1 LKLPSDY
8 YQQLTRTGEF
18 KSDEFQLQAMPHL
31 DRFYNEYLKPAPK
44 SSFFFSPQK
53 PLVKGLY
60 LWGGVG
66 RGKTWIMDLLYDC
79 LESDRKRRQ
88 HFHAFMQDVHGWLK
102 AYSGKKDPLP
112 FIASKLAKQ
121 FDVLFLDEFHVVDIA
136 DAVILAQLL
145 QGLFTHRIALVTTSN
160 RLPENLYNEGVQ
172 RASFLPAIKLL
183 ETETQVIHVGGGH
196 DYRRQILEQRP
207 VYFLISGLSADEQF
221 MQEFN
226 ELTRNQDIQTGGSLD
241 IANRALYYKR
251 KGLDVIWFSF
261 EQLCN
266 GPRHASDYL
275 EIASTYQTVFLD
287 DVPALD
293 ASHDDCVRRFI
304 SMIDI
309 FYDHHIKLLISAQVV
324 PEKLYSGERLAFE
337 FKRTVSRLLEM
348 QSSEYLSLAHEP

>member
-1 LKLPSDY
+1 MRLPSDY
-8 YQQLTRTGEF
+8 YLQLTQ
-18 KSDEFQLQAMPHL
+18 SDEFQSDDFQLQALPHL
-31 DRFYNEYLKPAPK
+31 DRFFNDYFKPAQK
-44 SSFFFSPQK
+44 RSFFFSSRK
-53 PLVKGLY
+53 SLIKGLY

-79 LESDRKRRQ
+79 LETDRKRRQ
-88 HFHAFMQDVHGWLK
+88 HFHDFMQDVHGWLREH
-102 AYSGKKDPLP
+102 SGKKDPLP
-112 FIASKLAKQ
+112 YIASKLAKQ

-145 QGLFTHRIALVTTSN
+145 QGLFANGIALVTTSN

-183 ETETQVIHVGGGH
+183 ETKTEVIHVGGGH
-196 DYRRQILEQRP
+196 DYRRQILEQLP
-207 VYFLISGLSADEQF
+207 VYFLITGLSADKQF
-221 MQEFN
+221 MKEFN
-226 ELTRNQDIQTGGSLD
+226 ELTRNQDIQTGASLD

-293 ASHDDCVRRFI
+293 GSKDDCVRRFI

-309 FYDHHIKLLISAQVV
+309 FYDHHIKLLISAEVV
-324 PEKLYSGERLAFE
+324 AEKLYSGERLAFE

-348 QSSEYLSLAHEP
+348 QSSEYLSLAHKP

>member
-1 LKLPSDY
+1 LGLPSDLY
-8 YQQLTRTGEF
+8 RQLTEANEF
-18 KSDEFQLQAMPHL
+18 QNDEFQLEALPHL
-31 DRFYNEYLKPAPK
+31 DRFHNEYFKPVPK
-44 SSFFFSPQK
+44 RSFFFSAKK

-79 LESDRKRRQ
+79 LQTDKKRRQ
-88 HFHAFMQDVHGWLK
+88 HFHAFMQDIHGWL
-102 AYSGKKDPLP
+102 AHYAGKKDPLP
-112 FIASKLAKQ
+112 LIASKLARQ

-145 QGLFTHRIALVTTSN
+145 QGLFTQGIALITTSN

-183 ETETQVIHVGGGH
+183 ETKTEVIHVGGGH
-196 DYRRQILEQRP
+196 DYRRQILEQLP
-207 VYFLISGLSADEQF
+207 VYFLIAGLSADEQF

-226 ELTRNQDIQTGGSLD
+226 ELTRNQEIQTGGSLD

-293 ASHDDCVRRFI
+293 GSKDDCVRRFI

-309 FYDHHIKLLISAQVV
+309 FYDHHIKLLISAEVV